1 MKSLLT
7 LPVILLLTSAAYAQ
21 DHSGSEAEELAKKLA
36 NPVANLISLPIQT
49 NTDFGA
55 GINNGSRMVINVQPV
70 IPFSVSKNLN
80 LITRWIVPVTTQ
92 HNYTGP
98 STQQTGIGDAVI
110 SGFLSPKNSKLTW
123 GAGPVFVVPI
133 ATNQFLGAKKWA
145 VGPTLVALSQKN
157 GWTYGGLVN
166 HLVSIAGDKNRS
178 AVNATFLNPFLTYN
192 WKSGAGI
199 TANFEYTR
207 DWEND
212 INVLLFVPTA
222 SAVTKFGSQTVSF
235 GIGPRIHLSPDN
247 KPDFGIR
254 AGISLIFPK

>member
-1 MKSLLT
+1 MKFLFSLLA
-7 LPVILLLTSAAYAQ
+7 LFLFSSATDAQ
-21 DHSGSEAEELAKKLA
+21 EQPSSEAEELAKKLA
-36 NPVANLISLPIQT
+36 NPVANLISVPIQT

-55 GINNGSRMVINVQPV
+55 GTNNGSRMVINVQPV

-80 LITRWIVPVTTQ
+80 LITRWIVPVATQ

-178 AVNATFLNPFLTYN
+178 AVNATFLNPFLAYN

-199 TANFEYTR
+199 AASFEYTR

-212 INVLLFVPTA
+212 INAIVFVPTA
-222 SAVTKFGSQTVSF
+222 SAVTKFGSQTVSL